1 MRAHCTAGEGGEGAG
16 RGARQKSSADATK
29 SLSRATRAL
38 YLDARRKPFRCGPP
52 TRGVTRRFY
61 SRSWAVCARAFRAG
75 RAGLRGEG
83 RPRGFLP
90 SSGGYGERERGR
102 AKLRGGLS
110 HRRFPEEAGVL
121 PQPDPIL
128 VGAYISDSTGAR
140 RKRRGRGV
148 SVGEGACGGREGRAR
163 HVGAAQH
170 ASWQRRRT
178 WRIAQ
183 AGEALQS
190 GGG

>member
-1 MRAHCTAGEGGEGAG
+1 MVREREGAQDRSRQPTQLKACLG
-16 RGARQKSSADATK
+16 RRVRSTSTRVG
-29 SLSRATRAL
+29 SLFAVVPPPASVAL
-38 YLDARRKPFRCGPP
+38 GV